1 MVKSGIQHKKSTA
14 RGAAIG
20 LVLLTLALPGCSR
33 LASRSA
39 DGNMLARLKPSSS
52 TAVASAK
59 AVAEDPFPSAAQAGI
74 AGAQ

>member
-1 MVKSGIQHKKSTA
+1 MQPAVPTSC
-14 RGAAIG
+14 RAAAFG
-20 LVLLTLALPGCSR
+20 LLMLALFLPGCGL

-52 TAVASAK
+52 SAVASAK